1 MTLDTLEQTDELAG
15 FLRRSLDDLGRRVN
29 LIVSYDNFALGRAAA
44 APFFGLARELDRRY
58 CLSSTRYCTDAFLR
72 RQLGRAFAEAGLPH
86 TIYRSFEESTHAL
99 GTDAAL
105 RHPAGNPRDEHV

>member
-1 MTLDTLEQTDELAG
+1 MSRRLYSERSAIARTLQQ
-15 FLRRSLDDLGRRVN
+15 SLGRRVN

-72 RQLGRAFAEAGLPH
+72 RQLGRAFAAAVS
-86 TIYRSFEESTHAL
+86 I
-99 GTDAAL
+99 DARLWAPG
-105 RHPAGNPRDEHV
+105 RGQDRTRPAD